1 MSETRWF
8 SVDEIAE
15 HLGVGRETIYDCIEK
30 REMPAHKVGRFWK
43 FQKEDNEYILKKD
56 MTSLFPQT
64 DYFQFEFPPPQY
76 LGAKYLMREWI
87 GEHIPMQSRSV
98 LDVFAGSQSM
108 SFYFKQRGLKVFSND
123 FMAFSHQIGLS
134 LIENKAECLNRDD
147 INILF
152 SKNPDPQYYNLM
164 TTLFANLFFSEE
176 ETIMLDAFRGNV
188 EKLNNCKRAL
198 ALTIMNRALC
208 RKVTM
213 GHFAH
218 TRALIYANDVDR
230 IKRNA
235 SLICPIKDIFM
246 EYLPLYNSAVFDN
259 GQENKS
265 FNSDAIA
272 FIAEHPN
279 FDVAY
284 FDPPYCDSHADY
296 QRYYHLLETFTMY
309 WRDKK
314 FVNSINRY
322 EPKRSSGFELKR
334 TIMESLQKLCEN
346 AEEIPLWI
354 FSYNDRSNP
363 SIENFVNLLEQFR
376 KVEIKRRMYVN
387 SRGGRGSVA
396 GSHEVLL
403 IAKEK

>member
-1 MSETRWF
+1 MS
-8 SVDEIAE
+8 SVSVSLPRVATSD
-15 HLGVGRETIYDCIEK
+15 
-30 REMPAHKVGRFWK
+30 
-43 FQKEDNEYILKKD
+43 YILKKD

-76 LGAKYLMREWI
+76 LGAKHLIRDWI
-87 GEHIPMQSRSV
+87 GEYIPNESNSI

-108 SFYFKQRGLKVFSND
+108 AFYFKQRGLKVFSND
-123 FMAFSHQIGLS
+123 FMAFSHQIGLA
-134 LIENKAECLNRDD
+134 LIENKGEFLNRDD
-147 INILF
+147 IDILF
-152 SKNPDPQYYNLM
+152 SKNPDPQYYDLITN
-164 TTLFANLFFSEE
+164 LFANLFFSEE
-176 ETIMLDAFRGNV
+176 ETRMLDAFRGNV
-188 EKLNNCKRAL
+188 EKLSNCKRAL
-198 ALTIMNRALC
+198 AIAIMNRALC

-235 SLICPIKDIFM
+235 SLIRPIKDIFM
-246 EYLPLYNSAVFDN
+246 EYLPLYNSAVFN
-259 GQENKS
+259 NEQENRS
-265 FNSDAIA
+265 FNCDAIE
-272 FIAEHPN
+272 FVAEHQD

-296 QRYYHLLETFTMY
+296 QGFYHLLETFTMY
-309 WRDKK
+309 WKDKK

-322 EPKRSSGFELKR
+322 SPKRISGFELKR

-346 AEEIPLWI
+346 AAEIPLWI

-363 SIENFVNLLEQFR
+363 SVEDFVKLLEKFR
-376 KVEIKRRMYVN
+376 KVEVKRRMYMN
-387 SRGGRGSVA
+387 ARGGKGSVA

-403 IAKEK
+403 IARGK